1 MNRRAMLAALAGVV
15 SACLLPVRA
24 GGAMAASPVIR
35 ENGCLPQ
42 SDAAACR
49 VGFTSTP
56 PLALDACRG
65 RAWAVAL
72 AYMLRGYGAQVLPG
86 DLMARAGLD
95 ADACP
100 PHDPAREQALLH
112 ATAGT
117 WTDRDGQPFLLG
129 LAPLPSLHEAMP
141 RDPDFPRLLARLAR
155 QPLLCGAAGHAT
167 VMTALTTVP
176 GLAGTVRRDTITV
189 RDPYAATGG
198 LRLLTG
204 DELSRPFW
212 VLGVSVVPL
221 SAR

>member
-1 MNRRAMLAALAGVV
+1 MNRRMMLAALAGSV
-15 SACLLPVRA
+15 SACLLPMRA
-24 GGAMAASPVIR
+24 GGAMAAGAVIR
-35 ENGCLPQ
+35 ENGCLPR

-56 PLALDACRG
+56 PLAVDGCRG

-72 AYMLRGYGAQVLPG
+72 AYVLRGYGARVTPD
-86 DLMARAGLD
+86 DLLARAGLE
-95 ADACP
+95 AGSCP
-100 PHDPAREQALLH
+100 DHHPAREPALLH

-117 WTDRDGQPFLLG
+117 WTDRAGQAFLLG

-176 GLAGTVRRDTITV
+176 GLAGTVRRDTVTV

-198 LRLLTG
+198 VRLLTA
-204 DELSRPFW
+204 DELARPFW

>member
-1 MNRRAMLAALAGVV
+1 MNRRAMLAALAGGV

-24 GGAMAASPVIR
+24 GGAAVDDPVIR
-35 ENGCLPQ
+35 EAGCLPRG
-42 SDAAACR
+42 DAAACR

-56 PLALDACRG
+56 PLTLDPCRG

-72 AYMLRGYGAQVLPG
+72 AYVLRGYGAQVAPG
-86 DLMARAGLD
+86 DLMIRAGLA

-100 PHDPAREQALLH
+100 NHDPAREPALLH
-112 ATAGT
+112 ATVGT
-117 WTDRDGQPFLLG
+117 WTDRVGQSFLLG

-141 RDPDFPRLLARLAR
+141 LDPDFPRLLARLAR

-167 VMTALTTVP
+167 VMTALTTAP
-176 GLAGTVRRDTITV
+176 GLAGTLHRDTITV

-198 LRLLTG
+198 LRLLTA
-204 DELSRPFW
+204 DELSSPFW

>member
-1 MNRRAMLAALAGVV
+1 MNRRAMLAAFAGVM
-15 SACLLPVRA
+15 SAGLLPARA
-24 GGAMAASPVIR
+24 GAAMADDPVIR
-35 ENGCLPQ
+35 ETGCLPRG
-42 SDAAACR
+42 DAAACR

-72 AYMLRGYGAQVLPG
+72 AYVLRGYGAQVAPG

-100 PHDPAREQALLH
+100 GHDPAREPALLH
-112 ATAGT
+112 ATVGT
-117 WTDRDGQPFLLG
+117 WTDRDGQSFLLG
-129 LAPLPSLHEAMP
+129 LSPLPSLHEALP
-141 RDPDFPRLLARLAR
+141 LHPDFPRLLTRLAR

-189 RDPYAATGG
+189 RDPYAETGG
-198 LRLLTG
+198 LRLLTP